1 MKKIVLIAVL
11 GLFYSCSSSNNSDC
25 EPAALPVTSLEAE
38 YGCVNTKYTLANSVQ
53 GNNYIIIR
61 NQADFNTITD
71 SPGCRPEIDFETYDL
86 ILGKKQL
93 TSGNQSI
100 QYQYMDN
107 CTEKVLKVTFIQD
120 ATLVAPTVVYHALI
134 PKLNPNEQINVE
146 TIVE

>member
-1 MKKIVLIAVL
+1 MLSL
-11 GLFYSCSSSNNSDC
+11 LSSCESSNSSNDC
-25 EPAALPVTSLEAE
+25 TPQELPVKSLETE

-53 GNNYIIIR
+53 GNNYVIIR
-61 NQADFNTITD
+61 NQNDFNTITD
-71 SPGCRPEIDFETYDL
+71 SPACRPEIDFETYDL

-100 QYQYMDN
+100 QYQYIDN
-107 CTEKVLKVTFIQD
+107 CTEKVLTVTFVQD